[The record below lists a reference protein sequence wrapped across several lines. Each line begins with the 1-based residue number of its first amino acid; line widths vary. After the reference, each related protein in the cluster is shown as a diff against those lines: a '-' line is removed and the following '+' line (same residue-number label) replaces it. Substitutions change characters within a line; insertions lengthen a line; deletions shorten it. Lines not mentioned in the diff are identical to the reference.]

1 MEPFLSA
8 IERGRVLLADGAI
21 GSLIMARGLPRGA
34 APESLNLS
42 HPEALVE
49 IARLYLDAGAEIIQT
64 NTFGASPLKLAKY
77 GLDGQAAAINE
88 NAVRAVRRAV
98 GERAYISASCGPSGS
113 MLKPYGDTEAQAVFD
128 SFLTQMRALIDAG
141 ADLICVETMSDV
153 CEARL
158 AVEAARRVSP
168 SIPIMATMTF
178 DATARGYF
186 TIMGVSIEKACR
198 ELEGAGADLIGSN
211 CGNGSRQ
218 MVAIAGE
225 FRKFTMKPLLVQANA
240 GVPEL
245 RAGQVHYPET
255 PEQMAEMC
263 RELIGA
269 GVAVIGGCCGTTP
282 DHTRAMRRV
291 LDEELGKDQGRFSVG
306 STGST
311 TVF

>member
-1 MEPFLSA
+1 MDPFLSG

-42 HPEALVE
+42 HPDALVE

-77 GLDGQAAAINE
+77 GLDGETAAINE

-98 GERAYISASCGPSGS
+98 GERAYISASCGPSGM
-113 MLKPYGDTEAQAVFD
+113 MLKPYGDTEAEAIFN

-141 ADLICVETMSDV
+141 ADLICVETMTDV
-153 CEARL
+153 HEARL
-158 AVEAARRVSP
+158 AVEAARSVSM

-178 DATARGYF
+178 EATARGFF
-186 TIMGVSIEKACR
+186 TIMGVTIETACR
-198 ELEGAGADLIGSN
+198 ELETAGADLVGSN

-225 FRKFTMKPLLVQANA
+225 FRKFTMKPLLIQANA

-255 PEQMAEMC
+255 PEFMAAMSL
-263 RELIGA
+263 ELLQA

-282 DHTRAMRRV
+282 AHTRAMRQMV
-291 LDEELGKDQGRFSVG
+291 DLELGKRQGRPAN
-306 STGST
+306 
-311 TVF
+311 